1 MTGEIPLN
9 AFVTDNAALAVALHM
24 AGVPF
29 AFPDHPSQ
37 NEYNAETL
45 KRNEQRATDLERRG
59 IPGKVTWAF
68 ARDAAGDLIKHFDAE
83 VAAIKAG
90 AKSSELAAD
99 PIDFI
104 KIAAHYA
111 EVRKAMLNLWKLHP
125 SFVTITHADGKS
137 ETISTNAHDKQ

>member
-9 AFVTDNAALAVALHM
+9 AFVTDNCALAVALHM

-37 NEYNAETL
+37 NEYFADTL
-45 KRNEQRATDLERRG
+45 KRNGQRARDLEKRG
-59 IPGKVTWAF
+59 IPGKITWAF
-68 ARDAAGDLIKHFDAE
+68 AHDSCGELIKHFDAE
-83 VAAIKAG
+83 VAAIKHG

-99 PIDFI
+99 PIDFV

-111 EVRKAMLNLWKLHP
+111 EVRKAMLNLWKLQP
-125 SFVTITHADGKS
+125 SFVTLTHPDGKT
-137 ETISTNAHDKQ
+137 ETISTNAHEP